1 MRKANSD
8 LDAPEREVRF
18 VPIKGHRQRG
28 AALPKSAMNRHGLP
42 FDHLVGRAMLA
53 LMAIF
58 RPLDP
63 CQMLSSEKRPI
74 MSEPA

>member
-28 AALPKSAMNRHGLP
+28 AALPKSATTGLCVTKVP
-42 FDHLVGRAMLA
+42 GRSACCGA
-53 LMAIF
+53 F
-58 RPLDP
+58 GPNLD
-63 CQMLSSEKRPI
+63 
-74 MSEPA
+74 

>member
-28 AALPKSAMNRHGLP
+28 AALPKSADTVAKVENRTTLKISRQLILGCLYGCNP
-42 FDHLVGRAMLA
+42 
-53 LMAIF
+53 
-58 RPLDP
+58 P
-63 CQMLSSEKRPI
+63 
-74 MSEPA
+74 